1 MWIRGKDTLV
11 PARSGEP
18 IATLALD
25 VQARQLQAKGAQV
38 LCVNQACIAGVSE
51 GTVTFEA
58 IFRVLQQHHVSNVSV
73 GDETQV
79 LEALCRRA
87 PAPSHTQRM

>member
-25 VQARQLQAKGAQV
+25 VQARQLQAKGVPV
-38 LCVNQACIAGVSE
+38 LCVNQACDKDVSE
-51 GTVTFEA
+51 GAVLSEA
-58 IFRVLQQHHVSNVSV
+58 IFHVLS
-73 GDETQV
+73 
-79 LEALCRRA
+79 AA
-87 PAPSHTQRM
+87 PCIKSLRC